1 MSSRTYL
8 PKASKNHKKWY
19 NISCESVPK
28 WCKIKVWRGSGQL
41 LGGSGGLL
49 GISWLQGT
57 SVPLP
62 WRLLGS
68 FSAVLEASW
77 APLGRLL
84 GRLGHQV
91 GAPWGQIGAFC
102 SDFYVP
108 SPFLCLTS
116 DFDRFRDRFWSLSDP
131 FCEGRKPSKPASV

>member
-1 MSSRTYL
+1 MRIPCHPEYTF
-8 PKASKNHKKWY
+8 PKPPKIKEKWY

-62 WRLLGS
+62 WRLLAS
-68 FSAVLEASW
+68 FSAVLEVSW

-91 GAPWGQIGAFC
+91 GASWGVLERSWRRLGRIFAPKWRQVGIKIYQIM
-102 SDFYVP
+102 D
-108 SPFLCLTS
+108 LMIKL
-116 DFDRFRDRFWSLSDP
+116 
-131 FCEGRKPSKPASV
+131 RKR